1 MRPALTLSLAIIGAA
16 TLTACGAAAA
26 HSHSGTTQKRR
37 HTASTAGST
46 NTPTP
51 AATTT
56 TQAATT
62 SSTPAPRCLVSH
74 LSMAQPTMNGAMG
87 SIGLR
92 FTFTNVSKAS
102 CTLFGYPGMGRLNA
116 DRQVMKTIVVR
127 GTSTV
132 VPAEP
137 ERTVT
142 LAPGG
147 RASFFAGYS
156 DVPGGSAC
164 PKSAYLEVTPPNA
177 YDHFTVPVSATVCRA
192 TITVSP
198 VVAGVPNP

>member
-1 MRPALTLSLAIIGAA
+1 MRPLLVLSAAVIGAA

-26 HSHSGTTQKRR
+26 HSTNGTTHRR
-37 HTASTAGST
+37 HTNPSTA
-46 NTPTP
+46 
-51 AATTT
+51 AASAGTQASAAVTTT
-56 TQAATT
+56 VVTAT
-62 SSTPAPRCLVSH
+62 PPRCLVSH
-74 LSMAQPTMNGAMG
+74 LSLAQPTMNGAAG

-92 FTFTNVSKAS
+92 FTFTNRSSAA

-116 DRQVMKTIVVR
+116 DHQVMATKVIR

-132 VPAEP
+132 VPSEP
-137 ERTVT
+137 EHTVT

-147 RASFFAGYS
+147 HASFFAGYS

-164 PKSAYLEVTPPNA
+164 PRSSYLEVTPPNA
-177 YDHFTVPVSATVCRA
+177 YDHFTLPVSATVCRA

>member
-1 MRPALTLSLAIIGAA
+1 MRPALTLTLTVVGSLA
-16 TLTACGAAAA
+16 LTACGSAAA

-37 HTASTAGST
+37 HTTPTAGSAT
-46 NTPTP
+46 TATP
-51 AATTT
+51 AAVTT
-56 TQAATT
+56 AAAAAG
-62 SSTPAPRCLVSH
+62 SSATPRCLVAH
-74 LSMAQPTMNGAMG
+74 LSLAQPTMNGAAG

-92 FTFTNVSKAS
+92 FTFTNRSAAS
-102 CTLFGYPGMGRLNA
+102 CTLYGYPGMGRLNA
-116 DRQVMKTIVVR
+116 EHQVMATKVIR

-137 ERTVT
+137 EHTVT

-147 RASFFAGYS
+147 QASFFAGYS

-164 PKSAYLEVTPPNA
+164 PRSSYLEVTPPNA
-177 YDHFTVPVSATVCRA
+177 YDHLTLPVSATVCRA